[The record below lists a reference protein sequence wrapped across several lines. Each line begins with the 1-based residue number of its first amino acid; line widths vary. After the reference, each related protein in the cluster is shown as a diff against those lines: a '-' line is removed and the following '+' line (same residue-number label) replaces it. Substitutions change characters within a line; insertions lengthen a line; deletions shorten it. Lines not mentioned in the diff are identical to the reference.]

1 MHAALRPGGVF
12 LLEPQ
17 PWSSYRKN
25 AGLAPHLLRNYGA
38 IQIKPPQFRE
48 LLLGEIGFARCEELS
63 TAAAV
68 PPASAAAPAAAP
80 AVGAHG
86 ARGPGFAQG
95 ARGGAKRPLLLFRK
109 GGV

>member
-1 MHAALRPGGVF
+1 MHAALRPGGLF

-48 LLLGEIGFARCEELS
+48 LLLGEIGFATCEELS
-63 TAAAV
+63 AAAAV
-68 PPASAAAPAAAP
+68 PPATAAAPAAAP

>member
-1 MHAALRPGGVF
+1 MHAALRPGGLF

-48 LLLGEIGFARCEELS
+48 LLLGEIGFATCEELS
-63 TAAAV
+63 AAAAV
-68 PPASAAAPAAAP
+68 LVFVSKKM
-80 AVGAHG
+80 VSKMISREGLE
-86 ARGPGFAQG
+86 RS
-95 ARGGAKRPLLLFRK
+95 RK
-109 GGV
+109 VREGSWIIWEHF